1 METKEQNTRKTN
13 YIQKVARVLLKIVLF
28 LLLLVVVIFFLI
40 FTPPVQRFATT
51 KVESFLQKK
60 LGTEVEIGSISF
72 GLTGRIHLQNIYIED
87 QKKDTLLSGGVIKA
101 NLSLSKLFNNEVE
114 VKDLQLKDITA
125 KIKRVLPDTAFN
137 FQFIVDAFVTQ
148 QTAQPDTAQTA
159 PLKLALDKLTLDNVA
174 FTLNDVITGN
184 DMFVRIGDLAAR
196 IDTIDPYSFHFDVP
210 SLEVQDMVARIKQYK
225 PLAEPEP
232 IAADLAEATTPAP
245 MKLNFGTIDLKRID
259 LDYANDISAFYT
271 LLNVGQLRVD
281 GRKLDLANN
290 SIHLD
295 EVVLNKT
302 KTVIRLG
309 KTQAA
314 KVVEKE
320 VKQEVAVQQQK
331 GWNVRVDKIRID
343 DNNFRFDND
352 NSPKLAHGIDYAHML
367 ADGLTLHAENFVMG
381 TDSIGATITE
391 GRMKEKSG
399 FQLDALR
406 GDLLYAHNQSYLK
419 NFYLKTP
426 GTELKRDIVLEYAS
440 YDALM
445 KQLPQTVMDVNID
458 HSYVQVKDILTFAPQ
473 LRTNPAFR
481 NPNDVW
487 RLNMQASGTMNR
499 LYVEALQF
507 DGFQNTQLDAS
518 GTLASLTDPN
528 QAGGTFT
535 IRRLH
540 TTRNDIATIAGPSLP
555 KDQINLPE
563 TVNASGTISGN
574 AAKLLANLRIN
585 TSSGSATI
593 NGRFSDLTNP
603 NAATYNAQ
611 LRTSGLQLGRILRN
625 PQMGSL
631 TGSFTAQ
638 GKGFTPD
645 AMRTNFRGTI
655 NSFGFNNYVYRN
667 ISLKGNLNGSN
678 YNVTTDANDPN
689 ADFSLTATGSF
700 AAKAPSLSINGDID
714 SIKTLPL
721 NFTTQPLIFRG
732 KIEGDIPSLD
742 PNNLEA
748 DVLITNA
755 LLVSGTDR
763 LPLDTLHL
771 IADRT
776 DTGQNIS
783 IASNIINAQL
793 SGQYQLT
800 ELGAI
805 LQDNIQPYF
814 TTTPYRKTAV
824 QPYNIHFTANV
835 VYDPILSVFVPGL
848 KNMETIQASGS
859 LTSGQGLQANVSTP
873 YILFQTN
880 EIYNLSLN
888 AATADSGLKVTS
900 KIDRL
905 KSGTALDLYNVQ
917 LDATAL
923 NNIINFALGVD
934 DKGGKDYYNLSGNLR
949 QPKPGDMVISLN
961 PQNLMLNYELWTI
974 SPNNSIS
981 IIDNQIIANNFV
993 LEKGG
998 QQLSLQSTAQ
1008 TGAPPLDVRFTNFQ
1022 ISTITGFIQPDTLFA
1037 NGVING
1043 TVTLRNMMQ
1052 QPVFTSD
1059 LNIADLS
1066 FKQDTIGNVALKVN
1080 SDGNRYQTNANIT
1093 GRGND
1098 VALTGYFE
1106 PVGTNDLGLNLDL
1119 AIRRIELATLK
1130 GASGGFLKSAS
1141 GSINGTV
1148 SINGTAS
1155 KPRIQ
1160 GDVNFD
1166 SSKISTT
1173 LLGGPLLIHDE
1184 TVRVSEN
1191 GIRFDNFSIRD
1202 SANNAMTLNGEMQ
1215 TTNFINYN
1223 FNLDVRANNFRVL
1236 NTTKKD
1242 NKLYYGDMVIT
1253 SRMHV
1258 GGTEASPV
1266 VDGQVS
1272 ILEGTDF
1279 TFVVPQV
1286 EPGVVQREGVVE
1298 FVDFDTPENDTLFR
1312 QYDSLNTSEVLGFDI
1327 AANIE
1332 IRKEANFNV
1341 IVDAANG
1348 DFLNLKGSA
1357 QLSAGIDPSGK
1368 ITLTGTYEIEEGA
1381 YQLSFNFLQRKFTIE
1396 KGSKIIWLG
1405 EPTNAQLDVTAVYI
1419 ANTAPLDLVQSEVDF
1434 DAAQRNYYLQKL
1446 PFHLNLKLTG
1456 ELMKPQVAFD
1466 ILLPEDQNYN
1476 VGGDVV
1482 PTVRRRLDMLRQQ
1495 SSELNKQVL
1504 SLLVLNRF
1512 VGSNPFESSGEGFSA
1527 GSFARQSV
1535 SKLLTEQLNDL
1546 ASGLIEGVDINF
1558 DVASSDDYTTGSRR
1572 NRTDLNVGLSKRL
1585 LNDRLT
1591 VTVGSNFQLE
1601 GPQQT
1606 SQRSNNIAGNVAVNY
1621 MLSQDGR
1628 YMLRFYR
1635 KNDYEGVLDGYV
1647 VETGL
1652 GFIITVDYNRFR
1664 QVLMGKKKRA
1674 ERAAQR
1680 EARNEADAQQSKEQ

>member
-1 METKEQNTRKTN
+1 METKEQKTIKTN
-13 YIQKVARVLLKIVLF
+13 YTQKVARVLLKIVLF
-28 LLLLVVVIFFLI
+28 LLLLVVVIFFLL

-51 KVESFLQKK
+51 KVESYLQNK

-87 QKKDTLLSGGVIKA
+87 KKKDTLLSGGVIKA
-101 NLSLSKLFNNEVE
+101 DLALFKLFNNEVE
-114 VKDLQLKDITA
+114 VKDLQLKDVTA

-148 QTAQPDTAQTA
+148 KTAQPDTAQTA
-159 PLKLALDKLTLDNVA
+159 PLKLALDKLTLSNVA

-184 DMFVRIGDLAAR
+184 DMFVRVGDLTAR
-196 IDTIDPYSFHFDVP
+196 VDSIDPYSFHYDVP
-210 SLEVQDMVARIKQYK
+210 SLRVQNMVARIKQYK

-232 IAADLAEATTPAP
+232 ITADLAEAATPTP
-245 MKLNFGTIDLKRID
+245 MKLNFGIIDLRKID

-271 LLNVGQLRVD
+271 LLNIGLLRVD
-281 GRKLDLANN
+281 GRHFDLANN

-295 EVVLNKT
+295 QVVLNNST
-302 KTVIRLG
+302 SVIRLG

-320 VKQEVAVQQQK
+320 VKQEVAVQKQK
-331 GWNVRVDKIRID
+331 GWRFLVDKINI
-343 DNNFRFDND
+343 NNNTFRFDND
-352 NSPKLAHGIDYAHML
+352 NSPKLSYGMDYAHMH
-367 ADGLTLHAENFVMG
+367 AEDLTLHAENFIMD
-381 TDSIGATITE
+381 TDSVGARITK
-391 GRMKEKSG
+391 GRMREKSG
-399 FQLDALR
+399 LRLEALR

-426 GTELKRDIVLEYAS
+426 GTELKRDVVLEYAS

-458 HSYVQVKDILTFAPQ
+458 HSYVQVKDILLFAPQ

-535 IRRLH
+535 IRKLH
-540 TTRNDIATIAGPSLP
+540 TTRNDLETIAGPSLP
-555 KDQINLPE
+555 KDQINLPA
-563 TVNASGTISGN
+563 TINASGTISGN
-574 AAKLLANLRIN
+574 AANLLTNLRIN
-585 TSSGSATI
+585 TSSGSAAI
-593 NGRFSDLTNP
+593 NGRFSNLTNP
-603 NAATYNAQ
+603 NTATYNARV
-611 LRTSGLQLGRILRN
+611 RTSGLQLGSILRN

-631 TGSFTAQ
+631 TGSFTAN
-638 GKGFTPD
+638 GRGFTPD
-645 AMRTNFRGTI
+645 AMRTNFTGVI
-655 NSFGFNNYVYRN
+655 NSFGFNNYQYRD
-667 ISLKGNLNGSN
+667 ISLKGNLAGSN
-678 YNVTTDANDPN
+678 YTVTADANDPN
-689 ADFSLTATGSF
+689 ADFNLTATGSY
-700 AAKAPSLSINGDID
+700 AAKASLSIDGFVD
-714 SIKTLPL
+714 SLKTLPL

-748 DVLITNA
+748 DVLVTNA
-755 LLVSGTDR
+755 ILVSDTNR

-771 IADRT
+771 IADKT

-793 SGQYQLT
+793 SGQYKLT
-800 ELGAI
+800 ELGTI

-814 TTTPYRKTAV
+814 SVAPYRKTAV
-824 QPYNIHFTANV
+824 QPYHIFFTANV
-835 VYDPILSVFVPGL
+835 VYDPVLSVFVPGL
-848 KNMETIQASGS
+848 KNMETLQATGS

-880 EIYNLSLN
+880 ELHKLDLN
-888 AATADSGLKVTS
+888 VATADSGLKVTG
-900 KIDRL
+900 KIDRVG
-905 KSGTALDLYNVQ
+905 SGTALDLYNVQ
-917 LDATAL
+917 LNATAL
-923 NNIINFALGVD
+923 NNVINFALGVD
-934 DKGGKDYYNLSGNLR
+934 DKGGKDYYNISGNLR
-949 QPKPGDMVISLN
+949 QPKPGDMIISLN

-974 SPNNSIS
+974 TPNNSIS
-981 IIDNQIIANNFV
+981 IINNQIIANNFV
-993 LEKGG
+993 LQKGG

-1037 NGVING
+1037 NGTING
-1043 TVTLRNMMQ
+1043 TVTLRNLMT

-1059 LNIADLS
+1059 LNITDLS

-1080 SDGNRYQTNANIT
+1080 SDGNRYQTNATIT

-1106 PVGTNDLGLNLDL
+1106 PVGTSDIGLNLDL
-1119 AIRRIELATLK
+1119 TIRRIELATLK

-1141 GSINGTV
+1141 GGINGVV
-1148 SINGTAS
+1148 SIDGTAS

-1166 SSKISTT
+1166 SARISTT
-1173 LLGGPLLIHDE
+1173 LLGGPLLIHNE
-1184 TVRVSEN
+1184 SIQVSEN
-1191 GIRFDNFSIRD
+1191 GIRFDSFTIRD
-1202 SANNAMTLNGEMQ
+1202 SANNEMTLNGNMQ

-1223 FNLDVRANNFRVL
+1223 FDLTMRADNFKVL
-1236 NTTKKD
+1236 STTKKD

-1253 SRMHV
+1253 SRMHI
-1258 GGTEASPV
+1258 GGTETSPV
-1266 VDGQVS
+1266 IDGSVTV
-1272 ILEGTDF
+1272 LEGTDF

-1298 FVDFDTPENDTLFR
+1298 FVDFDAPENDSLFR
-1312 QYDSLNTSEVLGFDI
+1312 QYDSLNVSGVLGFDI

-1332 IRKEANFNV
+1332 IQKEANFNIV
-1341 IVDAANG
+1341 VDAANG
-1348 DFLNLKGSA
+1348 DFLNLKGTA

-1368 ITLTGTYEIEEGA
+1368 TTLTGTYEIEEGA
-1381 YQLSFNFLQRKFTIE
+1381 YQLSFNFIQRKFTIQ

-1405 EPTNAQLDVTAVYI
+1405 EPTNAQLEVTAVYI
-1419 ANTAPLDLVQSEVDF
+1419 ANTAPLDLVQDEVQF
-1434 DAAQRNYYLQKL
+1434 DAGQRNYYLQKL

-1456 ELMKPQVAFD
+1456 ELMKPQIAFD

-1482 PTVRRRLDMLRQQ
+1482 ETVRRRLEMLRQQ

-1504 SLLVLNRF
+1504 ALLVLNRF

-1535 SKLLTEQLNDL
+1535 SKLLTEQLNNL

-1591 VTVGSNFQLE
+1591 VTVGSNFLLE
-1601 GPQQT
+1601 GPQQ
-1606 SQRSNNIAGNVAVNY
+1606 SNQRANNIAGNVAVNY
-1621 MLSQDGR
+1621 MLSKDGR

-1647 VETGL
+1647 IETGL

-1664 QVLMGKKKRA
+1664 EVLFGRKKRD
-1674 ERAAQR
+1674 ERAR
-1680 EARNEADAQQSKEQ
+1680 ERASQEEQ

>member
-1 METKEQNTRKTN
+1 METKEQKTIKTN
-13 YIQKVARVLLKIVLF
+13 YIQKIAKVLLKIVLF

-40 FTPPVQRFATT
+40 FIPPVQRFATT
-51 KVESFLQKK
+51 KVENFLQNK

-72 GLTGRIHLQNIYIED
+72 GLTGRIHLQNIYVED
-87 QKKDTLLSGGVIKA
+87 KKKDTLLSGGVIKA
-101 NLSLSKLFNNEVE
+101 NLALFKLFNNEVE
-114 VKDLQLKDITA
+114 VKDLQLKDVTA

-148 QTAQPDTAQTA
+148 KTAQPDTAQTA
-159 PLKLALDKLTLDNVA
+159 PLKLALDKLTLSNVA

-184 DMFVRIGDLAAR
+184 DMFVRIGDLTAR
-196 IDTIDPYSFHFDVP
+196 VDSIDPYSFHYDIP
-210 SLEVQDMVARIKQYK
+210 SLRVQNLVAKIKQYK

-232 IAADLAEATTPAP
+232 ITADLAEAATPTP
-245 MKLNFGTIDLKRID
+245 MKLNFGTIDLRKID

-271 LLNVGQLRVD
+271 ILNVGLLRVD
-281 GRKLDLANN
+281 GRKFDLAHN

-295 EVVLNKT
+295 ELVLNNST
-302 KTVIRLG
+302 SVIRLG

-314 KVVEKE
+314 KIVAKE

-331 GWNVRVDKIRID
+331 GWRFLVDKINI
-343 DNNFRFDND
+343 NNNTFRFDND
-352 NSPKLAHGIDYAHML
+352 NSPKLSYGIDYAHMH
-367 ADGLTLHAENFVMG
+367 AEDLTLHADNFIMD
-381 TDSIGATITE
+381 TDSIGARITK
-391 GRMKEKSG
+391 GTMKEKSG
-399 FQLDALR
+399 LRLEALK

-426 GTELKRDIVLEYAS
+426 GTELKRDLILEYAS

-458 HSYVQVKDILTFAPQ
+458 HSYVQVKDILLFAPQ

-507 DGFQNTQLDAS
+507 DGFQDTQLDAS

-535 IRRLH
+535 IRKLH

-555 KDQINLPE
+555 KDQINLPA
-563 TVNASGTISGN
+563 TINASGTISGN
-574 AAKLLANLRIN
+574 AANLITNLRVN

-593 NGRFSDLTNP
+593 NGRFSNLTNP
-603 NAATYNAQ
+603 NAATYNA
-611 LRTSGLQLGRILRN
+611 RIGTSGLQLGSILRN

-631 TGSFTAQ
+631 TGSFTAN
-638 GKGFTPD
+638 GRGFTPD
-645 AMRTNFRGTI
+645 AIRTNFTGVI
-655 NSFGFNNYVYRN
+655 NSFGFNNYQYRD

-678 YNVTTDANDPN
+678 YSVTTDANDPN
-689 ADFSLTATGSF
+689 ADFNLTATGSF
-700 AAKAPSLSINGDID
+700 AAKASLSIDGFVD

-721 NFTTQPLIFRG
+721 NFTTQPLVFRG

-755 LLVSGTDR
+755 ILVSDTSR

-771 IADRT
+771 IADKT

-783 IASNIINAQL
+783 IASNIIDAQL
-793 SGQYQLT
+793 SGQYRLT
-800 ELGAI
+800 ELGTI

-814 TTTPYRKTAV
+814 SVTPYRRTAV
-824 QPYNIHFTANV
+824 QPYNIFFTANV
-835 VYDPILSVFVPGL
+835 VYDPVLSVFVPGL
-848 KNMETIQASGS
+848 KKMETLQATGS

-880 EIYNLSLN
+880 EIHNLSLDVV
-888 AATADSGLKVTS
+888 TADSGLKVTS
-900 KIDRL
+900 KIDRVQ
-905 KSGTALDLYNVQ
+905 SGTALDLYNVQ
-917 LDATAL
+917 LNATAL

-934 DKGGKDYYNLSGNLR
+934 DKGGKDYYNISGNLR
-949 QPKPGDMVISLN
+949 QPKTGDMIISLN
-961 PQNLMLNYELWTI
+961 PQNLMLNYELWTVT
-974 SPNNSIS
+974 PNNSIS
-981 IIDNQIIANNFV
+981 IINNQIIANNFV
-993 LEKGG
+993 LQKGG

-1037 NGVING
+1037 NGIING
-1043 TVTLRNMMQ
+1043 TVTLRNLMT

-1059 LNIADLS
+1059 LNITDLS

-1080 SDGNRYQTNANIT
+1080 SDGNRYQTNATIT
-1093 GRGND
+1093 GKGND
-1098 VALTGYFE
+1098 VSLTGYFE
-1106 PVGTNDLGLNLDL
+1106 PVGTNDIGLNLDL

-1130 GASGGFLKSAS
+1130 GVSGGFLKSAS
-1141 GSINGTV
+1141 GSLNGAV

-1173 LLGGPLLIHDE
+1173 LLGGPLLIHNE
-1184 TVRVSEN
+1184 TVKISEN
-1191 GIRFDNFSIRD
+1191 GIRFDNFTILD
-1202 SANNAMTLNGEMQ
+1202 STNNEMTLNGNMQ
-1215 TTNFINYN
+1215 TNNFINYN
-1223 FNLDVRANNFRVL
+1223 FDLTMRADNFRAL
-1236 NTTKKD
+1236 HTTKKD

-1253 SRMHV
+1253 SRMHI
-1258 GGTEASPV
+1258 GGTETSPV
-1266 VDGQVS
+1266 VDGSVT

-1298 FVDFDTPENDTLFR
+1298 FVDFDAPENDTLFR
-1312 QYDSLNTSEVLGFDI
+1312 QYDSLNVSEVLGFDI

-1332 IRKEANFNV
+1332 IKKEANFNV

-1348 DFLNLKGSA
+1348 DFLNLKGTA

-1368 ITLTGTYEIEEGA
+1368 TTLTGTYEIEEGA
-1381 YQLSFNFLQRKFTIE
+1381 YQLSFNFLQRKFTIQ

-1405 EPTNAQLDVTAVYI
+1405 EPTNAQLEVTAVYI
-1419 ANTAPLDLVQSEVDF
+1419 ANTAPLDLVQGEVEF
-1434 DAAQRNYYLQKL
+1434 DAGQRNYYLQKL
-1446 PFHLNLKLTG
+1446 PFHLNLILTG
-1456 ELMKPQVAFD
+1456 ELMKPQIAFD

-1482 PTVRRRLDMLRQQ
+1482 ETVRRRLEMLRQQ

-1558 DVASSDDYTTGSRR
+1558 DVASSDDYTSGSRR

-1601 GPQQT
+1601 GPQQ
-1606 SQRSNNIAGNVAVNY
+1606 SNQRANNIAGNVAVNY
-1621 MLSQDGR
+1621 MLSKDGR

-1647 VETGL
+1647 IETGL

-1664 QVLMGKKKRA
+1664 DLLMSKKKRA
-1674 ERAAQR
+1674 ERQARRAAQ
-1680 EARNEADAQQSKEQ
+1680 NEAEMQKPKDQ